1 MSKKEVVALLVVFI
15 LFVVIG
21 GAVFM
26 AVEGPQEIET
36 RNKLVQLRKKF
47 FGKHWVE
54 VAREELIATD

>member
-36 RNKLVQLRKKF
+36 RAKLVQLRKKF
-47 FGKHWVE
+47 FGE
-54 VAREELIATD
+54 SF